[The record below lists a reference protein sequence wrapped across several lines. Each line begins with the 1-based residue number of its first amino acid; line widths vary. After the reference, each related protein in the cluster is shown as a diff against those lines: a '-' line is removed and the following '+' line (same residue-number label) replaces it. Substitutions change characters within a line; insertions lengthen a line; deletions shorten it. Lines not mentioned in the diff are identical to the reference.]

1 MAGLSKTT
9 EIVKKQGLVYG
20 GDKQMTR
27 QGVEVIPWN
36 QIDDA
41 FIHSVGAIK

>member
-1 MAGLSKTT
+1 MAGLSKSTG
-9 EIVKKQGLVYG
+9 IVKKQGLVYG

-36 QIDDA
+36 QIDDD
-41 FIHSVGAIK
+41 FIR